1 MLQNNEVFMY
11 ISRWAFMGGAPG
23 LQVYKFNTE
32 TGAITFL
39 KDITTEISFGF
50 SRVDEERGLLYL
62 VNEMPEVPGVIYKTG
77 RIYGYQLDK
86 CTGDASELFCRETYC
101 PFPSY
106 IGMSNDKKYIV
117 VPHHSWAD
125 NITTVE
131 KNAQGLYVPVMRFN
145 DSCVNLYALN
155 EDGIPETLLDVKKH
169 SFDTPHFD
177 FAGKLTIPHPHSA
190 VLSPSGKFFAVCDK
204 GDGHIYF
211 YKIDEEKNEL
221 VLMARH
227 QTDEALS
234 EPRYCVFHPTKP
246 FIYVNH
252 EHTADGSMPVNAY
265 RYTEDGGLEFINKVY
280 ALYAPCHPADGKKAL
295 TSLNLSADGR
305 YLYCVSNGCNNVAV
319 FSVDQETGAIAL
331 IQNQPINGKKA
342 RNGALSPDGK
352 YFITACILDG
362 EIDVFRVGKDGLLTP
377 TEHHAKAHGAAYI
390 SFYDPRKTK

>member
-1 MLQNNEVFMY
+1 MLQEHEIFMY

-32 TGAITFL
+32 TGAVTFL

-50 SRVDEERGLLYL
+50 SRVDEERGFLYL

-77 RIYGYQLDK
+77 RIYGYRLDK
-86 CTGDASELFCRETYC
+86 ETGDATELFHQETYC

-106 IGMSNDKKYIV
+106 IGMSADKNYIV

-125 NITTVE
+125 NITTVV
-131 KNAQGLYVPVMRFN
+131 KNGDGIYEPMMQFN
-145 DSCVNLYALN
+145 DSCVNLYTMNA
-155 EDGIPETLLDVKKH
+155 DGTLGKLVDVKKH
-169 SFDTPHFD
+169 SFATPHFD

-211 YKIDEEKNEL
+211 YTINEETQKLEL
-221 VLMARH
+221 LARH
-227 QTDEALS
+227 QTDADLS

-265 RYTEDGGLEFINKVY
+265 RYTEEGNLAFINKVDT
-280 ALYAPCHPADGKKAL
+280 LYAPCYPADGKKAL
-295 TSLNLSADGR
+295 TSLSISNDGQ
-305 YLYCVSNGCNNVAV
+305 YLYCVANGCNNVGV
-319 FSVDQETGAIAL
+319 FSIDQETGAIAL

-342 RNGALSPDGK
+342 RNGALSPNGR

-362 EIDVFRVGKDGLLTP
+362 EIDVFAVGEDGMLTP

-390 SFYDPRKTK
+390 SFYDPKKTK

>member
-1 MLQNNEVFMY
+1 MLQQNEIFMY

-50 SRVDEERGLLYL
+50 SRVDEARGLLY
-62 VNEMPEVPGVIYKTG
+62 VCNEMPNVPNVVYHTG
-77 RIYGYQLDK
+77 RVYGYQLDK
-86 CTGDASELFCRETYC
+86 ETGDATELFHRETYC
-101 PFPSY
+101 PFPDY
-106 IGMSNDKKYIV
+106 IGISADKRYAV

-125 NITTVE
+125 NITTVV
-131 KNAQGLYVPVMRFN
+131 KNAEGKYEPVMQFN
-145 DSCVNLYALN
+145 DSCVNLYTLQ
-155 EDGIPETLLDVKKH
+155 EDGMLGDLVDVKKH

-211 YKIDEEKNEL
+211 YTIDEEKNEL

-265 RYTEDGGLEFINKVY
+265 CYTEEGGLEFINKVD
-280 ALYAPCHPADGKKAL
+280 ALYAPCHPEDGKKAL
-295 TSLNLSADGR
+295 TSLGISADGK
-305 YLYCVSNGCNNVAV
+305 YLYCVANGCNNVAV
-319 FSVDQETGAIAL
+319 FAIDQETGAIER
-331 IQNQPINGKKA
+331 IQNQPINGRKA

-362 EIDVFRVGKDGLLTP
+362 EIDVFRVGEDGKLSPTP
-377 TEHHAKAHGAAYI
+377 HHAQAHGDAYI
-390 SFYDPRKTK
+390 SLYDPKKIK